1 MHQEKLEKPLVK
13 ALHRA
18 FRYISTIVSLLL
30 VNDAPPAA
38 AADQDQTRPPAHLH
52 CSLKVGE
59 SSLLEG
65 PCRVTTLK
73 GSRMLIEGQ
82 GKARITLLAVPEN
95 ERDRIFWNEGNHGK
109 SPKKLLGIGQ
119 WLDNCWRSVSDSSPT
134 FYLCLIAKKAVNAA
148 EHPVSQKDL

>member
-1 MHQEKLEKPLVK
+1 MHQEKLEKPLGK

-73 GSRMLIEGQ
+73 GSRILIEDQ

-95 ERDRIFWNEGNHGK
+95 ERDRIFWNEGMRGHA
-109 SPKKLLGIGQ
+109 PERLLGVGQ
-119 WLDNCWRSVSDSSPT
+119 WIDNCWRSVPSESDD
-134 FYLCLIAKKAVNAA
+134 FYLCLINKGGRK
-148 EHPVSQKDL
+148 P